1 MNKQIL
7 EDYIDV
13 CEFIRESEARI
24 RRLESK
30 KRVVMDKV
38 HGSNPDFPY
47 EERSFSLVGTE
58 ETPKDAYE
66 LSMEKKLLEEQKA
79 EAGRLKAEVDTWMK
93 TIPYRMQRIIRYHVF
108 EGLTWSETAEKMGK
122 NSTEN
127 SLKKEYQR
135 FLEKSKVCHECHTCH
150 EKIC

>member
-47 EERSFSLVGTE
+47 EERSFSLVGTD

-66 LSMEKKLLEEQKA
+66 LSMEKKLLEEVVRVWIGHLIQ
-79 EAGRLKAEVDTWMK
+79 LQ
-93 TIPYRMQRIIRYHVF
+93 QRT
-108 EGLTWSETAEKMGK
+108 GLGWSMWCWI
-122 NSTEN
+122 
-127 SLKKEYQR
+127 LW
-135 FLEKSKVCHECHTCH
+135 EKSTF
-150 EKIC
+150 

>member
-13 CEFIRESEARI
+13 CEFIQESEARI

-47 EERSFSLVGTE
+47 EARAFSLVGTE
-58 ETPKDAYE
+58 ETPKDASE

-79 EAGRLKAEVDTWMK
+79 EAGRLKAEVDAWMK
-93 TIPYRMQRIIRYHVF
+93 TIPYRMQRIIRYRYF
-108 EGLTWSETAEKMGK
+108 DGLGWEDVADKIGKKCSGESIRKETERFF
-122 NSTEN
+122 
-127 SLKKEYQR
+127 KK
-135 FLEKSKVCHECHTCH
+135 S
-150 EKIC
+150 

>member
-58 ETPKDAYE
+58 ETPRDAYE
-66 LSMEKKLLEEQKA
+66 LSVERKLLEEQKA
-79 EAGRLKAEVDTWMK
+79 EAGRLKAEVDAWMK

-108 EGLTWSETAEKMGK
+108 EGLTWDETAAKIGRGCSK
-122 NSTEN
+122 DG
-127 SLKKEYQR
+127 LKKEFYR
-135 FLEKSKVCHECHTCH
+135 FFEKK
-150 EKIC
+150 

>member
-79 EAGRLKAEVDTWMK
+79 EAGRLKAEVDAWMK
-93 TIPYRMQRIIRYHVF
+93 TIPYRMQRIIRFRYF
-108 EGLTWSETAEKMGK
+108 DGLAWEDVADKVGKKCSGESIRKETERFF
-122 NSTEN
+122 
-127 SLKKEYQR
+127 KK
-135 FLEKSKVCHECHTCH
+135 S
-150 EKIC
+150 

>member
-1 MNKQIL
+1 MAVSEEMVPMNKQIL

-58 ETPKDAYE
+58 ETPRDAYE
-66 LSMEKKLLEEQKA
+66 LSVEKKLLEEQKA
-79 EAGRLKAEVDTWMK
+79 EAGRLKAEVDAWMK
-93 TIPYRMQRIIRYHVF
+93 TIPYRMQRIIRYRCF
-108 EGLTWSETAEKMGK
+108 DGLSWDEVAAKLGGDKTWDSPR
-122 NSTEN
+122 
-127 SLKKEYQR
+127 KEFDR
-135 FLEKSKVCHECHTCH
+135 FLEKN
-150 EKIC
+150 